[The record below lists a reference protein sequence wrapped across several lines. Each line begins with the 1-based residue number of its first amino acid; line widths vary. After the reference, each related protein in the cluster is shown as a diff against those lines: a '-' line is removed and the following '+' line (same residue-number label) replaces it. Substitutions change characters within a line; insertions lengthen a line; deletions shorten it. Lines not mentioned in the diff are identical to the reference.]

1 VWAAI
6 RYRRAQALALAL
18 LSALI
23 TACAVFAPLY
33 ERSLEQ
39 SLLRE
44 GLKRNDVVAT
54 SISLD
59 TVAVRGVP
67 PLAAQT
73 RKVFPAGLATLYD
86 QGSETWSGRVRYT
99 GLAGRPSKIQVVG
112 SQDTCRGLQVITGA
126 CPTKAYQVLVSEAEA
141 TLQRWSVGTEL
152 TPVED
157 ILATEFPA
165 PFPSKFTVVG
175 TYHQVADPAHWLGI
189 GLEGRAGVYS
199 PGLYLTAEQGR
210 LVAVTGPS
218 GAGQSTLLWVIAGA
232 VRPTAGEVNVGE
244 VRIDHRDRA
253 IGEQV
258 GLIPQGNGLATVLT
272 ARENIS
278 IPLLASGAGAD
289 DARRRTEGA
298 LAALGLDE
306 SGDHLVEELSG
317 GQQQRVA
324 VAHGVAVRSRV
335 LLADEPTSEL
345 DHGNRERVLALLRA
359 QADQGAVVIMAT
371 HDPEAAASP
380 MRRSGSTR
388 VDSPF
393 SGEDRAA
400 VPSRASVGVRGSRL
414 PGPRWSP
421 SRAGPAP

>member
-1 VWAAI
+1 VSAAI

-23 TACAVFAPLY
+23 TTCAVFAPLY

-39 SLLRE
+39 LLLRE

-157 ILATEFPA
+157 ILATSFRR
-165 PFPSKFTVVG
+165 PFPRG
-175 TYHQVADPAHWLGI
+175 
-189 GLEGRAGVYS
+189 S
-199 PGLYLTAEQGR
+199 PWSGPTTR
-210 LVAVTGPS
+210 SPTPRTGS
-218 GAGQSTLLWVIAGA
+218 GS
-232 VRPTAGEVNVGE
+232 
-244 VRIDHRDRA
+244 
-253 IGEQV
+253 
-258 GLIPQGNGLATVLT
+258 
-272 ARENIS
+272 
-278 IPLLASGAGAD
+278 AS
-289 DARRRTEGA
+289 R
-298 LAALGLDE
+298 
-306 SGDHLVEELSG
+306 G
-317 GQQQRVA
+317 G
-324 VAHGVAVRSRV
+324 
-335 LLADEPTSEL
+335 P
-345 DHGNRERVLALLRA
+345 
-359 QADQGAVVIMAT
+359 
-371 HDPEAAASP
+371 
-380 MRRSGSTR
+380 GSTR
-388 VDSPF
+388 LGCTSP
-393 SGEDRAA
+393 
-400 VPSRASVGVRGSRL
+400 PSWDG
-414 PGPRWSP
+414 WSP
-421 SRAGPAP
+421 

>member
-1 VWAAI
+1 MSAAI

-23 TACAVFAPLY
+23 TTCAVFAPLY

-39 SLLRE
+39 LLLRE

-157 ILATEFPA
+157 ILATSFRR

-175 TYHQVADPAHWLGI
+175 TYHQVADPAHWPGI
-189 GLEGRAGVYS
+189 GLEGWAGVYS
-199 PGLYLTAEQGR
+199 PGLYLTAELGR
-210 LVAVTGPS
+210 LVALTGPS
-218 GAGQSTLLWVIAGA
+218 GAGQSTLLRVIAGA
-232 VRPTAGEVNVGE
+232 VRPTAGRGQRGGGSHRPPGPGHWRAGRSHPSGQRAGDGPHGTREHLDPVAGVGGR
-244 VRIDHRDRA
+244 V
-253 IGEQV
+253 
-258 GLIPQGNGLATVLT
+258 
-272 ARENIS
+272 
-278 IPLLASGAGAD
+278 D

-298 LAALGLDE
+298 LAAVGLDE

-359 QADQGAVVIMAT
+359 QGRPGGGRHHGDPRPRGGRVADA
-371 HDPEAAASP
+371 E
-380 MRRSGSTR
+380 
-388 VDSPF
+388 
-393 SGEDRAA
+393 
-400 VPSRASVGVRGSRL
+400 VRLDEG
-414 PGPRWSP
+414 
-421 SRAGPAP
+421 